1 MVGDGRQE
9 GGQREGRLHEDC
21 QGRRLKCRGGMRRP
35 PQQGASALAQRALA
49 GGWGKGSQRQESLKV
64 VAAHKCN
71 EDGRAEGMSEGI
83 WMGVDSLEVCFHPG
97 GGEVIARI
105 HCPLPATHAREPE
118 MIGNGDGAVN
128 EQFHLPSGPIQI
140 RRVGDSHDGPLEY
153 CGQSAE
159 VSQSHPATG
168 RSSPSARAEPRA
180 DQILE
185 YLEAGGWA
193 CAVEEG
199 VK

>member
-1 MVGDGRQE
+1 MV
-9 GGQREGRLHEDC
+9 
-21 QGRRLKCRGGMRRP
+21 
-35 PQQGASALAQRALA
+35 AS
-49 GGWGKGSQRQESLKV
+49 
-64 VAAHKCN
+64 HKCN
-71 EDGRAEGMSEGI
+71 EDGGAKGMSERK
-83 WMGVDSLEVCFHPG
+83 WMGVDSMEVSIHPG
-97 GGEVIARI
+97 WGEVITRI

-118 MIGNGDGAVN
+118 VICNGDGAVN

-168 RSSPSARAEPRA
+168 RSSPGARTELRA
-180 DQILE
+180 YQILE
-185 YLEAGGWA
+185 YLEAGRWA